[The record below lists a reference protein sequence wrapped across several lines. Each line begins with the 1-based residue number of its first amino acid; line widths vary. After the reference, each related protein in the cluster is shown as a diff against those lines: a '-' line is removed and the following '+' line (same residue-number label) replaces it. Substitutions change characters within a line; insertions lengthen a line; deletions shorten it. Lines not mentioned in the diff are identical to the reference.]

1 MFTGIITDVAT
12 LVAAAPTPAGREFVV
27 RSIYDGITDG
37 ESIACD
43 GVCLTVRESG
53 AGTFTVAAVTTT
65 LERTTLGGWTAG
77 RRINT
82 ERSMAL
88 GDRLGGHLVAGHVDA
103 VADVTRVAPY
113 GDALLID
120 LALGA
125 EWMPLMVPH
134 GSIAVNGVSLTVNEL
149 LDGGVQISLIE
160 YTLRHT
166 MLGDLR
172 AGDRVNIEADL
183 VGKYVQRLAA
193 PHLPSTVYHLPSA

>member
-1 MFTGIITDVAT
+1 MFTGIISDVAT
-12 LVAAAPTPAGREFVV
+12 IVAASPTPAGREFVV
-27 RSIYDGITDG
+27 RSVYDGITDG

-65 LERTTLGGWTAG
+65 IERTTLGAWTAG

-88 GDRLGGHLVAGHVDA
+88 GERLGGHLVAGHVDT
-103 VADVTRVAPY
+103 VADVTRVATH
-113 GDALLID
+113 GDALLVD

-149 LDGGVQISLIE
+149 RDGGVQISLIE

-172 AGDRVNIEADL
+172 AGDRVNIEADMI
-183 VGKYVQRLAA
+183 GKYVQQLAA
-193 PHLPSTVYHLPSA
+193 PHLPSAISHLPSA